1 MSFQLLTYRDL
12 PYGAEIVPV
21 NGVYSAANSILV
33 TGVWPGTDEIEI
45 TNPTVSS
52 DASYFVTKNS
62 SGLFVF
68 PVALPQDYTSHEVVL
83 DGESTT
89 SFLVTRLEPSG
100 EYVKDLWVSNAEKVR
115 DETFISVSFR
125 FLSAGPV
132 QETNRRKAR
141 CILSYGATA
150 PIRKSVL
157 QEMTN
162 ISLGLTNQFEFR
174 IDPDPNDVLTI
185 TLFLY
190 DSAGRV
196 TSKQISGPLKT
207 ILSMGIPPS
216 RLEYDHATQE
226 IANRWPTWTSIR
238 SRDFFTLAN
247 DPYLTMMA
255 PDSSFLGRLTA
266 NNLPYDTSRSP
277 VGQRVINGMFGQASK
292 ELRKAVAQLQVANSL
307 VGADIT
313 AVGDVSRAYL
323 PPGPN
328 EEEVISGV
336 FGADDLLGSM
346 WERQGNW
353 SLHRPDEISPDLF
366 GTLTY
371 AKRGNRYN
379 IRADVR
385 VETSLS
391 QPSDLDQLSNYM
403 QGAGTFGIV
412 WRLTSADNHVK
423 VYGGRRGED
432 FGLFVDRISAGTRE
446 LLFHREVAY
455 EKNKQILLEV
465 QDDGEVAS
473 IYVDHR
479 LITRVSLGKEVEP
492 TRCGLFIYSP
502 DPEID
507 WKVFVAS
514 ITLSGVQI
522 LDLLGF
528 TGLESFDMRGIKEV
542 ETKFEFL
549 EAAPTDISVTTAVPV
564 ELEERE
570 ELEGTPFV
578 SDPLR
583 RYLEADGT
591 WHTATWWVD
600 NNQVVRGE
608 GDTLSP
614 VARFWLWD
622 SETSTPLIGVKLV
635 SVVVRREWLWV
646 LGYKDGSD
654 TATIFVVD
662 PNSLSPLIAES
673 CLYCQIAE
681 DTEVTGA
688 KDLLLGGPTR
698 EIYVR

>member
-12 PYGAEIVPV
+12 PYGAEVAPV
-21 NGVYSAANSILV
+21 NGIYSAANSILV
-33 TGVWPGTDEIEI
+33 TGVWDGVDEIEV
-45 TNPTVSS
+45 TSPTVSS
-52 DASYFVTKNS
+52 EASYVIAKNT

-68 PVALPQDYTSHEVVL
+68 PVALPQDYTTHEVVL
-83 DGESTT
+83 DGGTLT
-89 SFLVTRLEPSG
+89 SFLVTRVEPSG
-100 EYVKDLWVSNAEKVR
+100 EYIKDIWVSNAEKVR
-115 DETFISVSFR
+115 DETFISVSFK
-125 FLSAGPV
+125 FSATG
-132 QETNRRKAR
+132 EYIKTNRNKAR

-162 ISLGLTNQFEFR
+162 ISPDTTNQFEFR

-190 DSAGRV
+190 DAVGRV
-196 TSKQISGPLKT
+196 ISKQISGPLKT
-207 ILSMGIPPS
+207 ILSMGLSPS

-226 IANRWPTWTSIR
+226 VANRWPTWASIR
-238 SRDFFTLAN
+238 ARDFFTLAN

-255 PDSSFLGRLTA
+255 PDSSFLGRLSA

-313 AVGDVSRAYL
+313 AVGHVSRAYL

-328 EEEVISGV
+328 EEEAISGV
-336 FGADDLLGSM
+336 FGADDLLGGM

-353 SLHRPDEISPDLF
+353 SLHRPDEISPDTF
-366 GTLTY
+366 GALTY

-391 QPSDLDQLSNYM
+391 QPSDLDQVSNYM

-412 WRLTSADNHVK
+412 WRLTGADDHVK
-423 VYGGRRGED
+423 VYWGRRDED
-432 FGLFVDRISAGTRE
+432 FGLFVDRVSAGTRE

-465 QDDGEVAS
+465 QDDGGVAS

-479 LITRVSLGKEVEP
+479 LITKVSLGEEVEP

-528 TGLESFDMRGIKEV
+528 TGLESSDMRSIKEV

-549 EAAPTDISVTTAVPV
+549 EAAPTDIAITTTDPV
-564 ELEERE
+564 ELEEKE
-570 ELEGTPFV
+570 ELADTPFA

-622 SETSTPLIGVKLV
+622 AETKAPLIGVRLV

-646 LGYKDGSD
+646 LGYKDGAE

-662 PNSLSPLIAES
+662 PNSLSPLVAES
-673 CLYCQIAE
+673 CLYCQIAK
-681 DTEVTGA
+681 DIGVSGA